1 MEKAKTLMAG
11 DVVVTWQHRWHR
23 RMAWLC
29 LALGM
34 AACGSAPPEERLR
47 QQFSAMQSAVEQKRV
62 GDFMAG
68 VSDEFTGSGGMDR
81 GALHNLL
88 RVSTLGQASVGVTT
102 GPLDVHVQGQ
112 DATVKF
118 PVLLTGGSGR
128 LLPQQAQTYQ
138 VTTGWRM
145 EDGEWRVHYAHW
157 DASR

>member
-1 MEKAKTLMAG
+1 
-11 DVVVTWQHRWHR
+11 
-23 RMAWLC
+23 MAWLC
-29 LALGM
+29 LALGL
-34 AACGSAPPEERLR
+34 AACDSTPPEERLR
-47 QQFSAMQSAVEQKRV
+47 QQFSAMQSAVEEKRA

-68 VSDEFTGSGGMDR
+68 VSEEFAGTGGMDR

-102 GPLDVHVQGQ
+102 GPLDVQVQGN

-118 PVLLTGGSGR
+118 SVLLTGGTGR

-138 VTTGWRM
+138 VTTGWRL
-145 EDGEWRVHYAHW
+145 EDGEWRVHYADW